1 MSMYQGVMYAAAPP
15 PGVTPDPDEPH
26 QATALV
32 VVTGIFLPLAVI
44 SMAIRMY
51 TRAAIVK
58 KVAFDDHSLHKQ
70 LWPPLSTSDSRIFP
84 ATNGKANKH
93 LLLSSVLNFGLGKHL
108 WNVPLS
114 DLYPRWMLNNVIAAI
129 LFCLAT
135 GLAKGSILL
144 FYLRIFPSKPMRMAI
159 WGVFAFTIGYSAAS
173 ALVNVFSCNPIQG
186 SWRLEESLTAV
197 CINRPA
203 FYFAQAAF
211 GIATDIATVLLPL
224 PMLKSLHLP
233 LKQKVGVSL
242 VLTMGAFVCVVS
254 IIRLQSLYTLLSDAD
269 LTINTVNALMWVI
282 LELNLSI
289 IGGSIP
295 ALKPFAQRHCPILLG
310 TSRNASSAYGL
321 SNPYYK
327 HSSNSGTGK
336 KPSTNRTRDSG
347 YPTSDHFR
355 SRAAAEHDSSVPGVG
370 TGSEEYIIMQDQ
382 ITKTVQYGYAVE
394 NVNDDMEAAR

>member
-51 TRAAIVK
+51 TRAAIVR
-58 KVAFDDHSLHKQ
+58 KVAFDDYLM
-70 LWPPLSTSDSRIFP
+70 FA
-84 ATNGKANKH
+84 ATILNIGMCI
-93 LLLSSVLNFGLGKHL
+93 LVLQMLNFGLGKHL

-144 FYLRIFPSKPMRMAI
+144 FYLRIFPSKPMRLAI
-159 WGVFAFTIGYSAAS
+159 WAVFAFTIGYSAAS
-173 ALVNVFSCNPIQG
+173 ALVNVFSCRPIQG
-186 SWRLEESLTAV
+186 SWRLEDSATAV

-224 PMLKSLHLP
+224 PMLRSLHLP

-289 IGGSIP
+289 VGGCIP

-310 TSRNASSAYGL
+310 SSRGASTNGL
-321 SNPYYK
+321 SNPYYA
-327 HSSNSGTGK
+327 HSKSGTGK

-355 SRAAAEHDSSVPGVG
+355 SRASAAAAETDSIPG
-370 TGSEEYIIMQDQ
+370 TGSEECIVMQDK

-394 NVNDDMEAAR
+394 SMDDDVEAARGRAR

>member
-1 MSMYQGVMYAAAPP
+1 MSMDNGILYAAAPP
-15 PGVTPDPDEPH
+15 FGVTRNPDEPH
-26 QATALV
+26 QATTLV

-44 SMAIRMY
+44 SMAIRTY
-51 TRAAIVK
+51 TRAAIVR
-58 KVAFDDHSLHKQ
+58 KVAFDDYLM
-70 LWPPLSTSDSRIFP
+70 LAATILST
-84 ATNGKANKH
+84 GMC
-93 LLLSSVLNFGLGKHL
+93 VLVLQMLNWGLGKHL
-108 WNVPLS
+108 WNVPIS

-159 WGVFAFTIGYSAAS
+159 WGVFGFTIGYSVAS
-173 ALVNVFSCNPIQG
+173 ALVNVFSCKPITG
-186 SWRLEESLTAV
+186 SWRLEDSATAV

-203 FYFAQAAF
+203 FYFAQATF
-211 GIATDIATVLLPL
+211 GIVTDIATVILPL

-233 LKQKVGVSL
+233 LKQKIGISL

-254 IIRLQSLYTLLSDAD
+254 IIRLQSLYFLLSDSD
-269 LTINTVNALMWVI
+269 LTLNTVNALMWVI

-310 TSRNASSAYGL
+310 TSRSRSTNGL

-327 HSSNSGTGK
+327 HSNSKSQGGTGAK
-336 KPSTNRTRDSG
+336 KSTANGTRDSG
-347 YPTSDHFR
+347 YPASDPYR
-355 SRAAAEHDSSVPGVG
+355 SRATARGGNSLDHDD
-370 TGSEEYIIMQDQ
+370 TAMGSEECIVMQDQ

-394 NVNDDMEAAR
+394 NVDDLEANRRGVAK